1 MKKYIVTING
11 KKFEVEVEEVSKNEQ
26 TSVIEAK
33 KETAVSSHDKDVK
46 APMPGTI
53 LDIKVKVGDKF
64 KKGDVLFILEAMKM
78 ENEIMAGEDG
88 IVTEILVNKGNS
100 VSTEEILAKYK

>member
-11 KKFEVEVEEVSKNEQ
+11 KKFEVEVEEVSKKEQ

-53 LDIKVKVGDKF
+53 LDVKVKVGDKF

-88 IVTEILVNKGNS
+88 VITEVLVSKGNS
-100 VSTEEILAKYK
+100 VSTDEILAKYK